1 MEDGDLLHGSQEG
14 KVGWG
19 GVGDDI
25 AELNLTF
32 ASLSYL
38 HYSDL

>member
-1 MEDGDLLHGSQEG
+1 MGTYSMDARKGRQGGD
-14 KVGWG
+14 